1 MNLKLVL
8 VGPHLVKD
16 GGGGTS
22 YINVLNNLAKNF
34 TLEWIDPISDPF
46 QLRNEI
52 AKSDIFCYPSIAEKG
67 ETFGVAPLE
76 AMATGRAT
84 IVSELRCFQ
93 DFVKNDI
100 NGLVF
105 NHRAANSVELLKQK
119 LEILIDN
126 IELREAL
133 SKEGAKTAL
142 EFSNE
147 KIAEQYLN
155 DFETLLNKKY

>member
-1 MNLKLVL
+1 M
-8 VGPHLVKD
+8 
-16 GGGGTS
+16 
-22 YINVLNNLAKNF
+22 
-34 TLEWIDPISDPF
+34 
-46 QLRNEI
+46 
-52 AKSDIFCYPSIAEKG
+52 
-67 ETFGVAPLE
+67 
-76 AMATGRAT
+76 
-84 IVSELRCFQ
+84 
-93 DFVKNDI
+93 KNDI

-155 DFETLLNKKY
+155 DFETLINKKY